1 MTLLGELWF
10 VGDDETIL
18 SLCERYGLSKL
29 GEFKDIKVDFMREFA
44 SLEAQK
50 LKLVVLF
57 TNMIKHTFYCYTDL
71 KTLSDFFCSI

>member
-10 VGDDETIL
+10 FGDDETIL

-50 LKLVVLF
+50 LKLRCAV
-57 TNMIKHTFYCYTDL
+57 HQYD
-71 KTLSDFFCSI
+71 KTHILLLHRSKDIIRLFCSI

>member
-29 GEFKDIKVDFMREFA
+29 GEFKDIKVDFMRVC
-44 SLEAQK
+44 L
-50 LKLVVLF
+50 
-57 TNMIKHTFYCYTDL
+57 T
-71 KTLSDFFCSI
+71 